1 MGLAVWLDL
10 DGRDIAAFVVA
21 GLLGYGAGRLVPAGW
36 WAIYTSILVSYHL
49 FLAWLVLSADQKSGV
64 SLPIVST
71 IATHLACLTVVVAL
85 GLGRHLS
92 PLFVFLRYGIAALAI
107 FERGWLFS
115 GQSSEPKR
123 VEVAS
128 PGPVITATAE
138 DEQAWLQHLSQRKPT
153 LRKPGSS
160 LKMEYE
166 QWLLAREQSRSTAG
180 AKDGDAGVR

>member
-1 MGLAVWLDL
+1 MGLAAWLDL

-49 FLAWLVLSADQKSGV
+49 FLAWLVLSADQKAGL

-71 IATHLACLTVVVAL
+71 IATHLACLTIVVAL

-92 PLFVFLRYGIAALAI
+92 PLFGLLRYGIAALAI

-115 GQSSEPKR
+115 ELSSKPKR
-123 VEVAS
+123 VEDAS
-128 PGPVITATAE
+128 AGPVITATAE
-138 DEQAWLQHLSQRKPT
+138 DEQAWHRYLSQRKPGA
-153 LRKPGSS
+153 LKPGLS
-160 LKMEYE
+160 LRTEYE
-166 QWLLAREQSRSTAG
+166 QWMLAREQSRSAAG
-180 AKDGDAGVR
+180 AKDGDARVR